1 MTFRNRLANFLHQI
15 INLPVGRSN
24 FNRRIKQPSRSNK
37 LLSWLWRMRKFIIS
51 WRSRNVNC
59 LMNMLVELIK
69 SKWAIVQCAWKTKT
83 MLNQNFFTGA
93 ITVVHSPNLRQC
105 HVRFVN
111 QKQPIVRK
119 IINQSRRLL
128 ARFSVGQIAR
138 IILNPFHKTS
148 FLQHLQIIFGTL
160 AQPLRL

>member
-15 INLPVGRSN
+15 INLSVGWSN
-24 FNRRIKQPSRSNK
+24 FNRRIKQSGWSNK

-51 WRSRNVNC
+51 WRSGNINC
-59 LMNMLVELIK
+59 LMNVLIELVK
-69 SKWAIVQCAWKTKT
+69 SKWAIVQCARKTKT
-83 MLNQNFFTGA
+83 MLNQNFLTGA
-93 ITVVHSPNLRQC
+93 ITVIHSSNLRQC
-105 HVRFVN
+105 HMRFVN

-138 IILNPFHKTS
+138 IILNSLHKTS

-160 AQPLRL
+160 T